1 MLLTSACKAG
11 QEPRDFPLPRRHV
24 LTHPANLSAALPRV
38 LRDLAHERRGYGPM
52 VQLYADLDAE
62 SLRAEVRQFLTAA
75 GLTCA
80 PQGVVGQ
87 P

>member
-1 MLLTSACKAG
+1 MSYTVGVVCAAYYENHMGHIVLQARTS
-11 QEPRDFPLPRRHV
+11 P
-24 LTHPANLSAALPRV
+24 